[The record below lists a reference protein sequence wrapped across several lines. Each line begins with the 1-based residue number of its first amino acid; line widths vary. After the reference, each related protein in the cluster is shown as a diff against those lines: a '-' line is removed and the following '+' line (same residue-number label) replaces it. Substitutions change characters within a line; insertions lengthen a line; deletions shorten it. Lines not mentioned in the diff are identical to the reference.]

1 MLRLE
6 QYIGA
11 VFGPYL
17 IITCD
22 RCSGLCMV
30 IYTNGKKPTTC
41 PRIDMLSQPQFR
53 SIICEKDLDRIELA
67 ELLMNW
73 RHHVKTGP

>member
-1 MLRLE
+1 MLRLD
-6 QYIGA
+6 QFLSYIY
-11 VFGPYL
+11 GPYL

-22 RCSGLCMV
+22 RCSGMCMV
-30 IYTNGKKPTTC
+30 IYANSRPTTC
-41 PRIDMLSQPQFR
+41 PRIDMLSQSQFR